1 MWEHSSARMWEHSS
15 ARMRERMRASPTTA
29 MGRPPVLAITAMGSL
44 CAPSARLGTFVRAPA
59 TQSGTETNN
68 VDANYPGNVDANYPG
83 SAEAAG
89 PPGRMQAAQQRGCER
104 PSGAD
109 AGEHHHR
116 DERAFVCLFG
126 AVGHVRTGSRDP
138 SGLTRPMRAHATRAG
153 TRAPERAQPRT
164 RGCEQASGLGRPGPV
179 AARAALRLAFAA
191 LRQVFLELLRDR
203 LTTRLRLIDGVTR
216 LLELLDVGRHV
227 FVLAG

>member
-1 MWEHSSARMWEHSS
+1 MWEHSPA
-15 ARMRERMRASPTTA
+15 RMRASTTTA

-116 DERAFVCLFG
+116 DERAFVCPFG
-126 AVGHVRTGSRDP
+126 AVGHVRTGTRDP
-138 SGLTRPMRAHATRAG
+138 SGHTRPVRACATRAG
-153 TRAPERAQPRT
+153 TRAPSGHSPAPADASRPQAFGGQGPSPPGPPSVLPSPPCERYFSNSCAIASPL
-164 RGCEQASGLGRPGPV
+164 ASGESTV
-179 AARAALRLAFAA
+179 SRACSSCSM
-191 LRQVFLELLRDR
+191 
-203 LTTRLRLIDGVTR
+203 
-216 LLELLDVGRHV
+216 
-227 FVLAG
+227 